1 VWTGTCIPNGMPDR
15 RPVHRHLCSELVSLS
30 CTGKGGQPLS
40 LSGNLEEI
48 GEWSAVVLTES
59 PLPRRTRVRVTCE
72 THQLKGLV
80 RSCTSVA
87 ALYSVFQTQAAL
99 QVEILALSG
108 LLRAVGH
115 RAAHYLLPDR
125 GAHHQTL
132 VHVKHR
138 VDTRIKG

>member
-80 RSCTSVA
+80 RSCTREES
-87 ALYSVFQTQAAL
+87 LGFF
-99 QVEILALSG
+99 VEVRLDPGSRWSEQWFTPRHLLALCRDLQPKVLHAG
-108 LLRAVGH
+108 
-115 RAAHYLLPDR
+115 AA
-125 GAHHQTL
+125 
-132 VHVKHR
+132 
-138 VDTRIKG
+138 